1 MSIASG
7 TKLGRYEI
15 RSKIGEGG
23 MGEVYRAHD
32 EKLNRYVAIKLL
44 TEAFPQSSDRLARF
58 KREAQVL
65 ASLNHPNIAS
75 IYGLEESNGSMALAM
90 ELVEGPT
97 LADRIAAGKL
107 PFDEAL
113 AIARQIAAALE
124 AAHERGIVH
133 RDIKPANIKITE
145 AGRVKVL
152 DFGLEKAIEAVRPD
166 QDAIATVK
174 VGGTHAGTI
183 LGTPAYMSP
192 EQARARPVDKRI

>member
-58 KREAQVL
+58 TREAQVL
-65 ASLNHPNIAS
+65 GSLNHPNIAA
-75 IYGLEESNGSMALAM
+75 IYGLEERALVL

-97 LADRIAAGKL
+97 LADRIAQGPMPVEETL
-107 PFDEAL
+107 P
-113 AIARQIAAALE
+113 IARQIADALE
-124 AAHERGIVH
+124 YAHEKGITH
-133 RDIKPANIKITE
+133 RDFKPAIYE
-145 AGRVKVL
+145 
-152 DFGLEKAIEAVRPD
+152 
-166 QDAIATVK
+166 
-174 VGGTHAGTI
+174 
-183 LGTPAYMSP
+183 S
-192 EQARARPVDKRI
+192 ARSRQPVFPSFFLLQ